1 MGTVGF
7 LELRLGLVRFK
18 FALNKLP
25 SDLLLLR
32 IGVVYRANG
41 VAASRYSPPAR
52 PGSVTLTIN
61 DGNQKNT
68 EKSDWQVSEL
78 AVFNREMSA
87 TEMVT
92 LEAWMA
98 TKYQGFGF
106 RQPGPSSNNQ
116 TRFIRLYSSTRKAL
130 FLGELEV
137 VTTSGQQVRQNTTTV
152 VMSSFFFSAINSP
165 NMCLDKNYATF
176 GIIPANPLQTEYMLF
191 DLGASFDIANITL
204 YPPLSNLMGLM
215 ESPIVQTIAVDGTL
229 LSTSTLPTTQACS
242 SIAIMFPSSPNG
254 VLVPITVLDLSL
266 ANTLIRYIVI
276 RSSDYLNFENVNV
289 FAVDRLKV
297 SVVDAMFSPLLVGAT
312 DVKPMLAQNCV
323 KDFFDGGCSSDFVAG
338 SQAIMIMDLGRPVAV
353 TQVGTH
359 LQMFGTV

>member
-1 MGTVGF
+1 M
-7 LELRLGLVRFK
+7 K
-18 FALNKLP
+18 
-25 SDLLLLR
+25 
-32 IGVVYRANG
+32 
-41 VAASRYSPPAR
+41 SRYSIAPRPA
-52 PGSVTLTIN
+52 GSLTMAIN
-61 DGNQKNT
+61 NGYSGIGQR
-68 EKSDWQVSEL
+68 SDWQVSDV
-78 AVFNREMSA
+78 AVFDREMSIA
-87 TEMVT
+87 EMVK

-98 TKYQGFGF
+98 SKSQVGGWGL
-106 RQPGPSSNNQ
+106 RQPGSYTDKQ
-116 TRFIRLYSSTRKAL
+116 TRFIRLYSSTRNAL

-137 VTTSGQQVRQNTTTV
+137 VTTSGQQVRQNTTV

-242 SIAIMFPSSPNG
+242 SIAIMFPSFPNG
-254 VLVPITVLDLSL
+254 TLAPITVPDLSL
-266 ANTLIRYIVI
+266 AINLTRYVVI
-276 RSSDYLNFENVNV
+276 RGSDFLNFENVNV
-289 FAVDRLKV
+289 FAVDRQKV
-297 SVVDAMFSPLLVGAT
+297 NIVDAMFNSLLVGAT
-312 DVKPMLAQNCV
+312 DVKPMIAQNCV
-323 KDFFDGGCSSDFVAG
+323 KGFFDGGCSSDFVAG

-359 LQMFGTV
+359 LQIFCAV